1 MADSS
6 PLLPDLTHMTQT
18 YDWLLMAYLGAN
30 FPDTAYD
37 SHRARGTRLAAEDT
51 SRDAMRQRAIVSSH
65 RDWMRAHRA
74 RTAISHQWR
83 QLFREWDVVLCPVL
97 PTPAFPHDDR
107 EIAERRIEIDGQSIA
122 YGQQAQWGLPAT
134 VMPVGLGRSGL
145 PIGVQIVGP
154 HLEDRT
160 TLAFA
165 ELAEREFGG
174 YRVPPGFA

>member
-1 MADSS
+1 
-6 PLLPDLTHMTQT
+6 
-18 YDWLLMAYLGAN
+18 
-30 FPDTAYD
+30 
-37 SHRARGTRLAAEDT
+37 
-51 SRDAMRQRAIVSSH
+51 
-65 RDWMRAHRA
+65 
-74 RTAISHQWR
+74 
-83 QLFREWDVVLCPVL
+83 LFREWDVVLCPVL

-122 YGQQAQWGLPAT
+122 YGLQGQWAAPASLSGLPAT

-174 YRVPPGFA
+174 YRIPPGFG